1 MILYCTRCGAELPA
15 AFKGE
20 WWETNPRCRACGVAV
35 ADPPGMLA
43 PSDDEVAYDLTE
55 WPPRDRASATNALIE
70 LDIPYR
76 WGPDLVLLVPL
87 ATKERIDA
95 MLDEIAADAAE
106 PGLDLDD
113 SGADDGSQASQGAM
127 SDLFIAANGLQH
139 AVWDEGRRGQF
150 IAAARVFAQHPL
162 APYGIER
169 PVWERFQT
177 KAAGIVEALEAR
189 DDDEVVLAAT
199 QALRNLLRSYV

>member
-1 MILYCTRCGAELPA
+1 VVLYCARCGAELPA

-43 PSDDEVAYDLTE
+43 PSDDEVAYDLME
-55 WPPRDRASATNALIE
+55 WPPADRAITTAALVE

-76 WGPDLVLLVPL
+76 WDSDLVLVVPA
-87 ATKERIDA
+87 ATKGRVDP
-95 MLDEIAADAAE
+95 MLDAIAADAAE
-106 PGLDLDD
+106 PGLEVDDL
-113 SGADDGSQASQGAM
+113 GADDGGQEAQSAM

-139 AVWDEGRRGQF
+139 AVWDEGRQAQF
-150 IAAARVFAQHPL
+150 ITAARMFAQHPL
-162 APYGIER
+162 PPYGIEH

-177 KAAGIVEALEAR
+177 EAAGIVEALETDADDGVILNATR
-189 DDDEVVLAAT
+189 D
-199 QALRNLLRSYV
+199 LRNLLRSYV